1 MNLRIA
7 DAPGLVAILH
17 GVIQRDGEPV
27 PSVQD
32 LGVVTFEG
40 SFFYLGG
47 KSVTV
52 GGPFDSLEALVRS
65 EGLRRHHEPE
75 GPEPRLEVFEWSS
88 AFFRIEGG
96 EVERF
101 ADLEGA
107 MAG

>member
-17 GVIQRDGEPV
+17 RVIQRDGEAV

-40 SFFYLGG
+40 SLFYCG
-47 KSVTV
+47 SDPVTV
-52 GGPFDSLEALVRS
+52 GGPFASLEVLVRS
-65 EGLRRHHEPE
+65 EGLRRYAEPD
-75 GPEPRLEVFEWSS
+75 GPEPTVEVFEWAG

-107 MAG
+107 VSR